1 MEMESPPTSARYGG
15 EDLRQRQRMAT
26 RSSPKT
32 PSHPSNG
39 YEVLERRKSLSSIRA
54 VSKQREV
61 ESNRTDHYSSDSSN
75 AHTMELTLESSTNHS
90 HTQFNSHADMI
101 AIAVSQEDDYDTT
114 AELTHDDAPAPA
126 SATHTPGF
134 APIIA
139 TESINIDE
147 TTSSIAKRKRRHST
161 STLESSKRTRR
172 ASLRHCN
179 IGNKMASTPTLDRP
193 NSTDDANGDACYS
206 LTRQLNQTTSDYCV
220 RDSEEKYHDAM
231 LPTSNQRTVEKST
244 QHSCPSDAPTEMA
257 DSPAAM
263 AECAVSPPHDMSQV
277 PLPILSKSSEI
288 GISGHGQDE
297 LSRALEKIAAVI
309 IGPLP
314 SEKHVSKRT
323 QKVRVQT
330 SVLESS
336 RQDCALAGN
345 DEEFISTRKKKKAE
359 RNRRDTFDLSKKRG
373 LVSSA
378 KRMDLDI
385 IVNDQELN
393 EIHDQ
398 RNFVTP
404 RAGSSEAIW
413 KPEDTSVH
421 YGIGN
426 DLVCGVH
433 VEENAAVTRNLESL
447 TCNAIDETMDLLF
460 PLNSRQINKLPCVSA
475 RIFTAMNIVY
485 EDKSNFMPLLPLFE
499 SLVNAEIVSL
509 QNDAQQ
515 DRVCFLNKK
524 VCFSGFD
531 YSSTIT
537 AVGAVVGQGGGD
549 LRPSIDALRAVL
561 QHAMKL
567 PKPMYY
573 LDIAIQCLHCM
584 SAADGAHECLSKT
597 MLGYFP
603 TARFQKAITY
613 YLHEMRDFKLYLS
626 SQSNIDAKNEHT
638 GVRNRLNDFIGR
650 SIRYHLRELLN
661 SIPESVM
668 KFDVGECD
676 ERWGRAVDDGSISSI
691 MNFSLEKI
699 HEFMTVQP
707 ELFEYGVR
715 KTPEVFAREPTT
727 RVFSMSNDELKQM
740 DNSTYESLVMDISEA
755 RSFLFGARACSFMVD
770 LLNCPGVKEHID
782 DAGGWSTVETMAS
795 TLYELNLYQGSVN
808 EHFVQ
813 LREVQDLLFVSG
825 LDFVSGFLDIQVLE
839 LIICPSP
846 LIGTT
851 SFTDA
856 RRRR

>member
-1 MEMESPPTSARYGG
+1 MEMESPPTATTSARYGD
-15 EDLRQRQRMAT
+15 ERQRQRMAT

-39 YEVLERRKSLSSIRA
+39 YEVLERRKSLSSVIQPSSSRRRRSICTN
-54 VSKQREV
+54 SKKREV
-61 ESNRTDHYSSDSSN
+61 ESKDTDHYSSDSSN
-75 AHTMELTLESSTNHS
+75 AHTMELTFESSKHS
-90 HTQFNSHADMI
+90 PTQFNSHADVI

-114 AELTHDDAPAPA
+114 AVLAHDDAPAPA
-126 SATHTPGF
+126 SANHTPGF
-134 APIIA
+134 APIA
-139 TESINIDE
+139 TENNITDE

-172 ASLRHCN
+172 SSLRLRN
-179 IGNKMASTPTLDRP
+179 FGNRMTSTPTLDRV
-193 NSTDDANGDACYS
+193 NSTDDANGEACES
-206 LTRQLNQTTSDYCV
+206 STSQLNQATSDYCV
-220 RDSEEKYHDAM
+220 RSSEEKYHDAM

-244 QHSCPSDAPTEMA
+244 QYSCPSDAPTEMA

-263 AECAVSPPHDMSQV
+263 AECAVSPTHDMSQV
-277 PLPILSKSSEI
+277 PLPILSNSSEI
-288 GISGHGQDE
+288 GVSEHGQDE

-323 QKVRVQT
+323 HKVRVQT
-330 SVLESS
+330 SVLESLGH
-336 RQDCALAGN
+336 DCTSAGN
-345 DEEFISTRKKKKAE
+345 DEVFISRRKKKKSQK
-359 RNRRDTFDLSKKRG
+359 NRRDTFDLSKKRG
-373 LVSSA
+373 LMSSA

-393 EIHDQ
+393 EIDDQ
-398 RNFVTP
+398 QNFVTP
-404 RAGSSEAIW
+404 RAGTSEAIW
-413 KPEDTSVH
+413 KPEDTSDH

-426 DLVCGVH
+426 DVDDGVH

-447 TCNAIDETMDLLF
+447 TCNAIDETMDQLF

-475 RIFTAMNIVY
+475 RIFAAMNIVY

-509 QNDAQQ
+509 QNEAQQ
-515 DRVCFLNKK
+515 VCFLNKK

-537 AVGAVVGQGGGD
+537 AVGSVVGQGGGD

-561 QHAMKL
+561 QHVMKL

-573 LDIAIQCLHCM
+573 LDIAIHCLHCM

-597 MLGYFP
+597 MLVYYP

-707 ELFEYGVR
+707 DLFEYGVQ

-740 DNSTYESLVMDISEA
+740 DNSTYESLLMDISEA

-782 DAGGWSTVETMAS
+782 DAGGWSTVEAMAS

-813 LREVQDLLFVSG
+813 LREVQDLLFVSR
-825 LDFVSGFLDIQVLE
+825 LDLV
-839 LIICPSP
+839 
-846 LIGTT
+846 
-851 SFTDA
+851 
-856 RRRR
+856 